1 VEEDLLMPL
10 ARPDF
15 ANLNYFLA
23 VARHRSF
30 SRAGVELG
38 LTSSTLSHALRAFE
52 ERLGIRLL
60 NRTTR
65 SVTLTAAGEQLYE
78 AITAP
83 MGALGEAIEGLNR
96 FRDSPSG
103 LIRLNVMQDAA
114 LHLVSPVLPTL
125 AERYPDVRLDISVN
139 NRMIDVIAEGFDAGI
154 RYGGTVPEDMV
165 AQPLS
170 GEIAWVVVGSPAYL
184 DQHGSPQHPNDL
196 RNHRCLGIRLGNGRM
211 YDWEFDRGDES
222 LVIPVPGAIIIDD
235 TQFATSLVEGGIG
248 LAYTPEPAVTASV
261 NAGRLQYVLEDW
273 RSMGPAFNIYYSSR
287 RQVPVGLRILIDL
300 IREMRPLGL

>member
-1 VEEDLLMPL
+1 MLS
-10 ARPDF
+10 RPDF
-15 ANLNYFLA
+15 ADLHYFST

-30 SRAGVELG
+30 SRAAVELG
-38 LTSSTLSHALRAFE
+38 VSSSTLSHALRAFE
-52 ERLGIRLL
+52 EKLGVRLL

-65 SVTLTAAGEQLYE
+65 SVTLTAAGEQLYD

-83 MGALGEAIEGLNR
+83 MSALTEAVEGLNQ

-114 LHLVSPVLPTL
+114 IYLLSPVLPTL
-125 AERYPDVRLDISVN
+125 AEQYPDVKLDVAVN

-170 GEIAWVVVGSPAYL
+170 GEIAWVVVASPAYIRR
-184 DQHGSPQHPNDL
+184 HGAPQHPTELNKY
-196 RNHRCLGIRLGNGRM
+196 RCLGIRLGTGRI
-211 YDWEFDRGDES
+211 YEWEFDRGSES
-222 LVIPVPGAIIIDD
+222 VQVAVPGAITIDD
-235 TQFATSLVEGGIG
+235 GAFARSLVERDFGFM
-248 LAYTPEPAVTASV
+248 YTPEPSVVDLV

-273 RSMGPAFNIYYSSR
+273 RSMGPPFHMYYSSR
-287 RQVPVGLRILIDL
+287 RQVPAGLKLLIDL
-300 IREMRPLGL
+300 IREMKPLGL

>member
-1 VEEDLLMPL
+1 MPL
-10 ARPDF
+10 ARSDF

-83 MGALGEAIEGLNR
+83 MAALGEAIEGLNR

-125 AERYPDVRLDISVN
+125 AERYPDVTLDISVN

-184 DQHGSPQHPNDL
+184 DRHGSPQHPNDL

-222 LVIPVPGAIIIDD
+222 LVIPVPGAVIIDD
-235 TQFATSLVEGGIG
+235 TQFAISVVEGGIG
-248 LAYTPEPAVTASV
+248 LAYTPEPAVAASV

-287 RQVPVGLRILIDL
+287 RQVPLGLRILIDL

>member
-1 VEEDLLMPL
+1 MPL
-10 ARPDF
+10 ARTDF

-30 SRAGVELG
+30 SRAAVELG

-83 MGALGEAIEGLNR
+83 MGALGEAIEDLNR

-125 AERYPDVRLDISVN
+125 AERYPDVRLDISVS

-154 RYGGTVPEDMV
+154 RYEGTVPEDMV

-170 GEIAWVVVGSPAYL
+170 REIAWVIVGSPAYL
-184 DQHGSPQHPNDL
+184 DRHGSPQHPNDL
-196 RNHRCLGIRLGNGRM
+196 CNHRCLGIRLGNGRM

-222 LVIPVPGAIIIDD
+222 LVIPVPGAVIIDD
-235 TQFATSLVEGGIG
+235 TQLAISLAEGGIG

-261 NAGRLQYVLEDW
+261 NAGRLRYVLEHW
-273 RSMGPAFNIYYSSR
+273 RSMGPAFNVYYSSR